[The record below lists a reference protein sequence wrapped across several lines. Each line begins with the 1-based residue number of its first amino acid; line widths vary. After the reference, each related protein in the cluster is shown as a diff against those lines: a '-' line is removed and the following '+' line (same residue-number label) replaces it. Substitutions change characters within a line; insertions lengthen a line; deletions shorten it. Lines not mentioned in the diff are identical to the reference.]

1 MNRRNSFTLIEL
13 LVVIAIIAILAG
25 MLLPALN
32 QARER
37 ARSIHCTANLK
48 QLGSAQLL
56 YAGESGD
63 RFIPLHY
70 AESGGNEMRWYS
82 TIMAYVGRTG
92 NASEREDMSKKV
104 TTVLTCG
111 TSLARMPDAAVKRTF
126 GMNNY
131 IGNYAKPNNPN
142 ILWKLS
148 RASRPSDTMI
158 FGEAQ
163 TIPAYKSFQYLLCDK
178 DNMPGQ
184 QPALSARRPHEPRV
198 CRRPCRRTDR
208 SRSSDSAPRRRRGE
222 KPRVLAGET
231 VALNDAEPSALS

>member
-1 MNRRNSFTLIEL
+1 
-13 LVVIAIIAILAG
+13 
-25 MLLPALN
+25 
-32 QARER
+32 
-37 ARSIHCTANLK
+37 
-48 QLGSAQLL
+48 
-56 YAGESGD
+56 
-63 RFIPLHY
+63 
-70 AESGGNEMRWYS
+70 
-82 TIMAYVGRTG
+82 
-92 NASEREDMSKKV
+92 
-104 TTVLTCG
+104 
-111 TSLARMPDAAVKRTF
+111 MPDAAVKRTF

-178 DNMPGQ
+178 DNMPANSPLFPHGR
-184 QPALSARRPHEPRV
+184 PA
-198 CRRPCRRTDR
+198 RTSRSSTAMPPGRTR

-231 VALNDAEPSALS
+231 VALNDAETSAVS

>member
-13 LVVIAIIAILAG
+13 LAVIAIVAILAG

-82 TIMAYVGRTG
+82 TIMTYVGRTG

-104 TTVLTCG
+104 ATVLTCG
-111 TSLARMPDAAVKRTF
+111 ASLARMPDAAVKRTF

-178 DNMPGQ
+178 DNMPANS
-184 QPALSARRPHEPRV
+184 PLFPHGGRTNLAFVDGHAAGRTETEVPTQLHGAEEAKNRV
-198 CRRPCRRTDR
+198 FWQ
-208 SRSSDSAPRRRRGE
+208 G
-222 KPRVLAGET
+222 KPSL
-231 VALNDAEPSALS
+231 

>member
-13 LVVIAIIAILAG
+13 LAVIAIIAILAG

-37 ARSIHCTANLK
+37 ARAIHCTANLK

-92 NASEREDMSKKV
+92 NASERENMSKKV

-111 TSLARMPDAAVKRTF
+111 ASLARMPDAAVKRTF

-131 IGNYAKPNNPN
+131 IGNYANPN

-178 DNMPGQ
+178 DNMPANS
-184 QPALSARRPHEPRV
+184 PLFPHGGRTNLAFVDGHAAGRTETEVPTQLHGAEEAKNRV
-198 CRRPCRRTDR
+198 FWQ
-208 SRSSDSAPRRRRGE
+208 G
-222 KPRVLAGET
+222 KPSL
-231 VALNDAEPSALS
+231 